1 MKKWSVNLPVPM
13 DGTCNFRDLG
23 GYPANGG
30 TIKKGCFYRSDALHR
45 LSEDD
50 LSWMEEKK
58 ITYVLDLRS
67 RSEVEQAPDRIRE
80 NFTYYSIPMSDRM
93 NDSQEA
99 LAIPERLSDLYITIL
114 NTHQEEIKE
123 VMERIAERNGEPVVF
138 HCAVGKDRT
147 GVIAMLLLRLAGVSE
162 EIVIADYSVS
172 AENMKSVFEE
182 QRKILKERGIEIS
195 DVLLSSPK
203 EEMEI
208 TLDYLDSTWGNAE
221 MYLKECGVNA
231 EDLERLKKILV
242 A

>member
-50 LSWMEEKK
+50 LSRMEEKK

-67 RSEVEQAPDRIRE
+67 RSEVEQSPDRIRE
-80 NFTYYSIPMSDRM
+80 NFTYCSIPMSDRV
-93 NDSQEA
+93 NDSQEK
-99 LAIPERLSDLYITIL
+99 LSMSERLSDLYITIL

-147 GVIAMLLLRLAGVSE
+147 GVIAMLLLRLAGVSGE
-162 EIVIADYSVS
+162 VVAADYSAS
-172 AENMKSVFEE
+172 AENMKSIFED
-182 QRKILKERGIEIS
+182 QRKIFKQRGIEIS
-195 DVLLSSPK
+195 DVLFSSPK
-203 EEMEI
+203 EEM
-208 TLDYLDSTWGNAE
+208 
-221 MYLKECGVNA
+221 
-231 EDLERLKKILV
+231 
-242 A
+242 